1 MKKMLKEFKEFAMRG
16 NAVDLA
22 VGLVIGAS
30 FGKIVSTLVNEILMP
45 PIGLLTGGVD
55 FKNLSVTIKAAA
67 LDASGKEIPAVVIG
81 YGAFINTVIDF
92 IIVAF
97 AMFLIVKAMN
107 SLKRKEAAAPAPV
120 PPPAP
125 PRQELLLEE
134 IRDLLKN
141 NPRSGD

>member
-1 MKKMLKEFKEFAMRG
+1 MKKMLNEFKEFALRG
-16 NAVDLA
+16 NVVDLA

-30 FGKIVSTLVNEILMP
+30 FGKVVSTLVNEILMP
-45 PIGLLTGGVD
+45 PLGLLMGGVD
-55 FKNLSVTIKAAA
+55 FKNLSFTIKAAA
-67 LDASGKEIPAVVIG
+67 LDASGKGMPAVVIG

-97 AMFLIVKAMN
+97 AMFMVVKAMN
-107 SLKRKEAAAPAPV
+107 ALKRKEAAAPAPV

-125 PRQELLLEE
+125 PRQEILLEE

-141 NPRSGD
+141 N